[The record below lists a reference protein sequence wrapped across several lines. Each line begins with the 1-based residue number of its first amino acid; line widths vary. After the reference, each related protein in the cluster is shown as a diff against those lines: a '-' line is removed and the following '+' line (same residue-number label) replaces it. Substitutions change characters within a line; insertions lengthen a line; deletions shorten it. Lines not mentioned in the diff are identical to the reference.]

1 MLRWDFSKARFCG
14 IPQKKLRTFQHGAE
28 CQRWYVLEKVLVALM
43 ASFQVVIGN
52 PFIEVMNVVEA
63 NIGGKPLQ

>member
-1 MLRWDFSKARFCG
+1 
-14 IPQKKLRTFQHGAE
+14 
-28 CQRWYVLEKVLVALM
+28 M

>member
-1 MLRWDFSKARFCG
+1 MLRWDFSKARFSG
-14 IPQKKLRTFQHGAE
+14 IPQKKLRTFQHGAY
-28 CQRWYVLEKVLVALM
+28 CQCWHILEKVLVALM

-63 NIGGKPLQ
+63 NIGSKPLQ

>member
-1 MLRWDFSKARFCG
+1 MWNLSKACLGG
-14 IPQKKLRTFQHGAE
+14 IPQNKLRTFQHGAE
-28 CQRWYVLEKVLVALM
+28 CQCRHILEKVLVALM

-52 PFIEVMNVVEA
+52 PFIKVMNVVEA